1 MTREV
6 RLLPHEKSQVY
17 ALRMLK
23 KQSFK
28 VEVNWQ
34 FRQEERIKLKKKNLY
49 AVNEQAIMVLLQ
61 ARAKMSVVDQT
72 QLDSKTQIMLNAF
85 DIVTYLALWSH
96 SFFFTF
102 FESVVQNTV

>member
-28 VEVNWQ
+28 VGVNWQ
-34 FRQEERIKLKKKNLY
+34 FRQEERIKLKKNLY

-61 ARAKMSVVDQT
+61 ARAKMSVVDQI
-72 QLDSKTQIMLNAF
+72 QLDSKTQMLNTF
-85 DIVTYLALWSH
+85 DIVAYLALWSH
-96 SFFFTF
+96 SFCFTF
-102 FESVVQNTV
+102 FESVE

>member
-6 RLLPHEKSQVY
+6 RLLPHEEYQVY

-28 VEVNWQ
+28 VEVNRQ
-34 FRQEERIKLKKKNLY
+34 FRQEERIKLKKNLY
-49 AVNEQAIMVLLQ
+49 AVNEQAIIVLLQ

-72 QLDSKTQIMLNAF
+72 QLDSKTQNTF

-96 SFFFTF
+96 SFC
-102 FESVVQNTV
+102 FESVE

>member
-49 AVNEQAIMVLLQ
+49 AVNE
-61 ARAKMSVVDQT
+61 
-72 QLDSKTQIMLNAF
+72 
-85 DIVTYLALWSH
+85 
-96 SFFFTF
+96 
-102 FESVVQNTV
+102 